1 MKKNIDNFKIFY
13 FSFLG
18 KTVSD
23 LLSKKILDI
32 WKPINNSRVAAIG
45 FCSPYLKSIN
55 KKTQKVFFLIPSL
68 HGLYHFD
75 ENNKNLTVSVNE
87 YLLPIDDLF
96 LDRLLVIHSFEYL
109 IDHQK
114 FLREAWRNFG

>member
-55 KKTQKVFFLIPSL
+55 KKIYFFSFYTLNLP
-68 HGLYHFD
+68 G
-75 ENNKNLTVSVNE
+75 KNHLS
-87 YLLPIDDLF
+87 
-96 LDRLLVIHSFEYL
+96 
-109 IDHQK
+109 
-114 FLREAWRNFG
+114 